1 MIYKGKEYAEVTDNS
16 GAIGDLVHVTE
27 VERVG
32 CDIWGF
38 TTDSDFMTPD
48 INVIL
53 PNGWET
59 LDGYND
65 EWTRY
70 RYVKDAEENETG
82 LEEIWIIVADIYN
95 DENGILQEQVKTS
108 EEEAHRFVWDMGNTT
123 LVEDRSTEKIAV
135 YEQEVDDTIK
145 EVHIALAYR
154 YRLPEHRIEQIKKDF
169 KEYIENDH
177 Q

>member
-1 MIYKGKEYAEVTDNS
+1 
-16 GAIGDLVHVTE
+16 
-27 VERVG
+27 
-32 CDIWGF
+32 
-38 TTDSDFMTPD
+38 
-48 INVIL
+48 
-53 PNGWET
+53 
-59 LDGYND
+59 
-65 EWTRY
+65 
-70 RYVKDAEENETG
+70 
-82 LEEIWIIVADIYN
+82 
-95 DENGILQEQVKTS
+95 
-108 EEEAHRFVWDMGNTT
+108 MGNTT